1 MEVILFRLLLAGEL
15 SSTCLQSQ
23 SSIRNTKQPK
33 RMVCQNLSLMRLCS
47 RLLRLNTETILKSY
61 KGCLFLNSLSPILI
75 RRLTKCSDCLRKI
88 CSTQRKFCLN
98 SISAA
103 TLIDLNAT
111 TLILYNLERIRHSKK
126 KYQLLTKSY

>member
-1 MEVILFRLLLAGEL
+1 MEVILSRLLLAGEL
-15 SSTCLQSQ
+15 SSMYLLLL

-33 RMVCQNLSLMRLCS
+33 RMACRNLSLMQSCN

-75 RRLTKCSDCLRKI
+75 RHLMKCSDCLRKI
-88 CSTQRKFCLN
+88 CLTQRRYCL
-98 SISAA
+98 SLISVA
-103 TLIDLNAT
+103 TLTDLNAT
-111 TLILYNLERIRHSKK
+111 TLTSYNLEQIRHSKK

>member
-1 MEVILFRLLLAGEL
+1 MEAILFRLLLAGEL

-33 RMVCQNLSLMRLCS
+33 RTVCRNLSLMQLCS

-61 KGCLFLNSLSPILI
+61 KGCLFLNSLSLILI
-75 RRLTKCSDCLRKI
+75 RHLTKCSDCLRKI
-88 CSTQRKFCLN
+88 CSTQRRFCLS

-111 TLILYNLERIRHSKK
+111 TLTSYNLERIRHSKK